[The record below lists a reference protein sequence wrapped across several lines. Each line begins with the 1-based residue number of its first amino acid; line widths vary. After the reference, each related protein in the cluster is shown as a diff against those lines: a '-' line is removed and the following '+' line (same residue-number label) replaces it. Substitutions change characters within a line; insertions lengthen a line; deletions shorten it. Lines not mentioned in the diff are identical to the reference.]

1 MSVVKIIYKGDIMP
15 KEKRIPDDK
24 YRIIKIGKEALFE
37 VVCEFFKEREEDFF
51 DVSDSTTMVKSFCID
66 WEKGE
71 FICVAR
77 NELPEE
83 EEHLQF
89 DVDTDELLSKIE
101 DTTDTLF
108 APNRYIEVLKSDI
121 DNL

>member
-1 MSVVKIIYKGDIMP
+1 MAKK
-15 KEKRIPDDK
+15 KRIPEDK

-37 VVCEFFKEREEDFF
+37 LICEAFKDGEEEFL
-51 DVSDSTTMVKSFCID
+51 DVSDATTIVTSFCID
-66 WEKGE
+66 WKKGE
-71 FICVAR
+71 FMCIAR

-89 DVDTDELLSKIE
+89 DVNTYELLSKIE
-101 DTTDTLF
+101 NTTDTLF
-108 APNRYIEVLKSDI
+108 APNRYVEVMKSEI

>member
-1 MSVVKIIYKGDIMP
+1 MVE
-15 KEKRIPDDK
+15 EKRIPDDK
-24 YRIIKIGKEALFE
+24 YRIIKIGKEVLFE
-37 VVCEFFKEREEDFF
+37 VICEFIKENEEDFF
-51 DVSDSTTMVKSFCID
+51 DVSDATTIVKSFAMD

-71 FICVAR
+71 FICLAR
-77 NELPEE
+77 NELDED

-89 DVDTDELLSKIE
+89 DVDAYKLISKID

-108 APNRYIEVLKSDI
+108 APDRYIEVPKSEI

>member
-1 MSVVKIIYKGDIMP
+1 MAE
-15 KEKRIPDDK
+15 EKRIPDDK

-37 VVCEFFKEREEDFF
+37 LICESFKENEETFF
-51 DVSDSTTMVKSFCID
+51 DVSDATTIVKSFSVD

-77 NELPEE
+77 NELPEG
-83 EEHLQF
+83 EEHVQF
-89 DVDTDELLSKIE
+89 DVDTYELISKIE

-108 APNRYIEVLKSDI
+108 APDRYIEVLKSDI

>member
-1 MSVVKIIYKGDIMP
+1 MAK
-15 KEKRIPDDK
+15 KRIPDDN

-37 VVCEFFKEREEDFF
+37 LICEAFKEREEDFL
-51 DVSDSTTMVKSFCID
+51 DVSDSTTIVKSFCID

-71 FICVAR
+71 FICIAR
-77 NELPEE
+77 NELHEE

-89 DVDTDELLSKIE
+89 DMDTYELLSKIE
-101 DTTDTLF
+101 NTTDTLF
-108 APNRYIEVLKSDI
+108 APDRYIDVMKSDI

>member
-1 MSVVKIIYKGDIMP
+1 MDNSFWIIKGDTMAE
-15 KEKRIPDDK
+15 EKRIPDDK

-37 VVCEFFKEREEDFF
+37 VICEFIKEKEEDFF
-51 DVSDSTTMVKSFCID
+51 DVFDATTMVKSFAID

-71 FICVAR
+71 FICLAR
-77 NELPEE
+77 NELDED

-89 DVDTDELLSKIE
+89 DVDAYKLISKIE

-108 APNRYIEVLKSDI
+108 APDRYIEVPKSEI

>member
-1 MSVVKIIYKGDIMP
+1 MA

-37 VVCEFFKEREEDFF
+37 LICEAFKEWEEDFL
-51 DVSDSTTMVKSFCID
+51 DVSDSTTMVKSFGID

-71 FICVAR
+71 FICIAR

-89 DVDTDELLSKIE
+89 DVDTYELLSKIE
-101 DTTDTLF
+101 NTTNTLF
-108 APNRYIEVLKSDI
+108 VPNRYIEIMKSDI

>member
-1 MSVVKIIYKGDIMP
+1 MAKK
-15 KEKRIPDDK
+15 KRIPDDK

-37 VVCEFFKEREEDFF
+37 LICEAFKDGEEEFF
-51 DVSDSTTMVKSFCID
+51 DVSDATSIVTSFCID

-71 FICVAR
+71 FMCIAR

-89 DVDTDELLSKIE
+89 DVDTYELLSKIE

-108 APNRYIEVLKSDI
+108 APGRYIEVLKSDI

>member
-1 MSVVKIIYKGDIMP
+1 MAE
-15 KEKRIPDDK
+15 EKRIPDDK

-37 VVCEFFKEREEDFF
+37 VICEFIKENEEDFF
-51 DVSDSTTMVKSFCID
+51 DVSDSTTIVKSFAMD

-71 FICVAR
+71 FICLAR
-77 NELPEE
+77 DELHEE

-89 DVDTDELLSKIE
+89 DVDAYELISKID

-108 APNRYIEVLKSDI
+108 APDRYIEVPKSEI

>member
-1 MSVVKIIYKGDIMP
+1 MDNSFWIIKGDTMAE
-15 KEKRIPDDK
+15 EKRIPDDK

-37 VVCEFFKEREEDFF
+37 VICEFIKEKEEDFF
-51 DVSDSTTMVKSFCID
+51 DVSDATTMVKSFAID

-71 FICVAR
+71 FICLAR
-77 NELPEE
+77 NELDED

-89 DVDTDELLSKIE
+89 DVDAYKLISKIN

-108 APNRYIEVLKSDI
+108 APDRYIEVPKSEI

>member
-1 MSVVKIIYKGDIMP
+1 MAE
-15 KEKRIPDDK
+15 EKRIPDDK

-37 VVCEFFKEREEDFF
+37 LICEAFKDNEEEFFDIA
-51 DVSDSTTMVKSFCID
+51 DATTIVKSFSVD

-71 FICVAR
+71 FICIAR

-83 EEHLQF
+83 EEHLRF
-89 DVDTDELLSKIE
+89 DVDAYELISKIE
-101 DTTDTLF
+101 ETTDNLF
-108 APNRYIEVLKSDI
+108 APNRYIEVSKDCI

>member
-1 MSVVKIIYKGDIMP
+1 MANKN
-15 KEKRIPDDK
+15 RIPDDK

-37 VVCEFFKEREEDFF
+37 LICEAFKDGEEEFFN
-51 DVSDSTTMVKSFCID
+51 VSDSTTMVKSFCID

-71 FICVAR
+71 FICIAR

-89 DVDTDELLSKIE
+89 NVDVNELISKIE
-101 DTTDTLF
+101 NTTDTLF
-108 APNRYIEVLKSDI
+108 ASGRYIEVSKSEI

>member
-1 MSVVKIIYKGDIMP
+1 MI
-15 KEKRIPDDK
+15 
-24 YRIIKIGKEALFE
+24 
-37 VVCEFFKEREEDFF
+37 CESFKENEEAFF
-51 DVSDSTTMVKSFCID
+51 DVSDATTIVKSFCID

-77 NELPEE
+77 NELPEG

-89 DVDTDELLSKIE
+89 DVDTYELLSKLE
-101 DTTDTLF
+101 DTTDSLF
-108 APNRYIEVLKSDI
+108 APNRYIEVSKDCI

>member
-1 MSVVKIIYKGDIMP
+1 MDTS
-15 KEKRIPDDK
+15 KRIPDDK

-37 VVCEFFKEREEDFF
+37 LICEAFKEWEEDFL
-51 DVSDSTTMVKSFCID
+51 DVSDSTTIVKSFSID

-71 FICVAR
+71 FICIAR

-83 EEHLQF
+83 EEHIQF
-89 DVDTDELLSKIE
+89 DVDTHELLSKFE
-101 DTTDTLF
+101 NTTDTLF
-108 APNRYIEVLKSDI
+108 APNRYVEVMKSEI

>member
-1 MSVVKIIYKGDIMP
+1 MANKN
-15 KEKRIPDDK
+15 RIPDDK

-37 VVCEFFKEREEDFF
+37 LICEAFKDGEEEFFN
-51 DVSDSTTMVKSFCID
+51 VSDSTTMVKSFCID

-71 FICVAR
+71 FICIAR

-89 DVDTDELLSKIE
+89 NVDVNELISKIE
-101 DTTDTLF
+101 NTTDTLF
-108 APNRYIEVLKSDI
+108 APGRYIEASKSEI